1 MSHYGGY
8 KLKIAL
14 KNAERIEQALQEIAR
29 QREGFSYTHTTTA
42 CCDEFVTH
50 YEDMEVFRKD
60 NLRIKRTKGSDVYEI
75 QVDLYRVEDLTRE
88 LTDEIAVAYQY
99 AAIKRSLAK
108 QRFTPRVSRE
118 TGKEVCLTAR
128 GY

>member
-1 MSHYGGY
+1 MSHYGRY

-14 KNAERIEQALQEIAR
+14 ANRERIEQALQEIAR
-29 QREGFSYTHTTTA
+29 QREGFSYSY
-42 CCDEFVTH
+42 DEMNDEYVTH
-50 YEDMEVFRKD
+50 YKPMEVYRKD
-60 NLRIKRTKGSDVYEI
+60 NLRIRRKHGADNYEI
-75 QVDLYRVEDLTRE
+75 EVDLWHVEDLTRD

-99 AAIKRSLAK
+99 ASIKRSLAK

-128 GY
+128 GF

>member
-29 QREGFSYTHTTTA
+29 QREGFSYTY
-42 CCDEFVTH
+42 DEMNDEYVTH
-50 YEDMEVFRKD
+50 YKPMEVYRKD
-60 NLRIKRTKGSDVYEI
+60 NLRIRRKHGTDDYKVE
-75 QVDLYRVEDLTRE
+75 VDLWHVEGLTRE
-88 LTDEIAVAYQY
+88 LTDEITVAYQY
-99 AAIKRSLAK
+99 ASFKRSLEK
-108 QRFTPRVSRE
+108 QRFSHKINRQAGNE
-118 TGKEVCLTAR
+118 ICLTAR